1 MQRRQ
6 TKDFRWGTQ
15 LAPWAGM
22 TKSAKTSTTRFR
34 TFAEIS
40 ALFSTL
46 LLAACG
52 GGPQAALPFA
62 PSDLPSSTSAIEAAD
77 GIDAWGTLGGNG
89 KGKDDKGKN
98 DKGKGK
104 DDDEDDED
112 GVNSGGPGTTPMVN
126 IEGVISTATGVCP
139 ARTIVVGLQSVVTD
153 AATRFEGGLCAQLVP
168 LAEVEVRAERR
179 ADGTLL
185 AKGVEFEDADVDE
198 DDAGRW
204 EGTVSGRSLTATCP
218 AITFVVATRT
228 VMTNAA
234 TVFEGGTCAQVLNDV
249 NVRVRGTLQTNGTV
263 LASRVEIRTEDED
276 EDEDDADD
284 DDGDGNPH
292 HGAGPHD
299 GTVSS
304 FRGACP
310 TVTFNLKGL
319 TIVTDAATT
328 FVGGTCATLRPNVK
342 VVVTGAL
349 APAARRTFK
358 AATITITRTH

>member
-1 MQRRQ
+1 
-6 TKDFRWGTQ
+6 
-15 LAPWAGM
+15 M
-22 TKSAKTSTTRFR
+22 TKFAQTSTTRLR
-34 TFAEIS
+34 TS
-40 ALFSTL
+40 AALAVALLSTL
-46 LLAACG
+46 LFVACG

-62 PSDLPSSTSAIEAAD
+62 PSDLPSSTLALEAPD
-77 GIDAWGTLGGNG
+77 GSDASGTLGKGNDRE
-89 KGKDDKGKN
+89 KG

-104 DDDEDDED
+104 DDDDVD
-112 GVNSGGPGTTPMVN
+112 GGVPVTTTMVK
-126 IEGVISTATGVCP
+126 IEGVVLSATGVCP

-153 AATRFEGGLCAQLVP
+153 AATTFEGGLCAQLVP

-185 AKGVEFEDADVDE
+185 AKGVEFEDADEDD

-204 EGTVSGRSLTATCP
+204 EGTVSGLSLPAVCP

-228 VMTNAA
+228 VVTNAA
-234 TVFEGGTCAQVLNDV
+234 TVFAGGTCVQVLNGV
-249 NVRVRGTLQTNGTV
+249 NVRVRGTLQANGTV
-263 LASRVEIRTEDED
+263 LASRVEIRTDDDDDDDE
-276 EDEDDADD
+276 DD
-284 DDGDGNPH
+284 DDGEGNPH

-319 TIVTDAATT
+319 TIVADAATT
-328 FVGGTCATLRPNVK
+328 YVGGTCATLRPSVK

-349 APAARRTFK
+349 APLARRTFN
-358 AATITITRTH
+358 AATITITRAH